1 MKSYTLH
8 YRNKYP
14 MGHVQATENA
24 VDVYDHAGDHCV
36 ALRKNGAGQ
45 WRDESADQGCLD
57 KHDLA
62 PIPKDARLYK
72 EEIKD
77 GAATGRI
84 IKDEKYDERRSKVEQ
99 FLDDSGRFVVSCED
113 LKTKGFDFDEKQKVT
128 REPKAKQLAEF
139 EKLSQ

>member
-14 MGHVQATENA
+14 KGHVQATENA
-24 VDVYDHAGDHCV
+24 VDVYDHEGSHCV

-45 WRDESADQGCLD
+45 WVDESGAQGCLD

-62 PIPKDARLYK
+62 PIPKDSRLFK
-72 EEIKD
+72 EEVKD

-84 IKDEKYDERRSKVEQ
+84 IKDEKYDERTSKIDK
-99 FLDDSGRFVVSCED
+99 FLDESDRFVMSCED
-113 LKTKGFDFDEKQKVT
+113 LKSKGFEFDEKQRCI
-128 REPKAKQLAEF
+128 REPQAESAALA
-139 EKLSQ
+139 Q